1 MPRSFYLPVS
11 VLTFA
16 VLSACGAERDS
27 LQPISFTVN
36 GTVRTALIYIPST
49 AKTNPTPLVFVF
61 HGHGGSAQRVA
72 QSFHIEKE
80 WPEAIVVYMQGL
92 NTPGQLTD
100 RDGLETGWQA
110 APGDQEDRDLKFF
123 DTVLA
128 RLKQDYDVDARRIY
142 CTGHSN
148 GGGFT
153 YLLWLARGNTFAA
166 VAPSSAAAR
175 FANLLPP
182 RPALILSGRNDPL
195 VKFTWQKRT
204 MDVVRQVNGCASTG
218 EPWDKQCTLYPSN
231 NGTPLVTAIFP
242 DGHKFNPAAPALIV
256 KFFREHPGEATK

>member
-36 GTVRTALIYIPST
+36 GTVRT
-49 AKTNPTPLVFVF
+49 
-61 HGHGGSAQRVA
+61 
-72 QSFHIEKE
+72 
-80 WPEAIVVYMQGL
+80 
-92 NTPGQLTD
+92 
-100 RDGLETGWQA
+100 
-110 APGDQEDRDLKFF
+110 
-123 DTVLA
+123 
-128 RLKQDYDVDARRIY
+128 
-142 CTGHSN
+142 
-148 GGGFT
+148 
-153 YLLWLARGNTFAA
+153 
-166 VAPSSAAAR
+166 
-175 FANLLPP
+175 
-182 RPALILSGRNDPL
+182 ALILSGRNDPL

-242 DGHKFNPAAPALIV
+242 DGHQFNPAAPALIV